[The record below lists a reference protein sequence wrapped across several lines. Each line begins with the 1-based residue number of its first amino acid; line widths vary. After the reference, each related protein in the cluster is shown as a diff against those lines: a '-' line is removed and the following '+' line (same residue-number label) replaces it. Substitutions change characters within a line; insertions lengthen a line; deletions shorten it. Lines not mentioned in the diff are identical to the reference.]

1 MASAGAAPPWR
12 DAMKRV
18 ALAALL
24 AAATL
29 APAYGPPPAGPEADR
44 SAPAGAARY
53 GFLGSGNHH
62 GSAAAN
68 P

>member
-1 MASAGAAPPWR
+1 
-12 DAMKRV
+12 MKRL

-24 AAATL
+24 AGTL
-29 APAYGPPPAGPEADR
+29 APAYGRPFAGPEADR
-44 SAPAGAARY
+44 PAPAGAARY

-62 GSAAAN
+62 GSAVVN